1 MLLGN
6 LRLQTKLL
14 LSLTVVNLIS
24 ITAFISYAQ
33 YSKSQDI
40 REQIDNRLRTV
51 AYAVPRVLGTDYLS
65 RTREANGLKAGE
77 YEAQVRN
84 LGEYAQEVN
93 LKYAYSLMV
102 DAQGKVIYLADSAS
116 ADDIA
121 RGTYSKHL
129 EHYSDASPAAVEA
142 SRSGQEKFDEYTDSF
157 GSFRSIFLPLHNA
170 SGQQYI
176 VGVDVT
182 LDALNAAIQASLHR
196 LLLIG
201 AASFL
206 VGLLLSWF
214 AARMLVRGIHHLTRQ
229 LNDIAERRDLS
240 TTVTVVNGDEMGQM
254 GKHLSNLLQDLRQ
267 TLGSASGM
275 AESNERLAEIFLQLA
290 DEINQRIKH
299 AGVQLAD
306 INEHGQS
313 IRQAAESSSSLADT
327 VRVDLK
333 SAVGELSLT
342 HQELKRLIGDVH
354 GSTSAS
360 IELASDLQ
368 HLCREAEKISQVLQM
383 VAAISDQTNLLA
395 LNAAIEA
402 ARAGEAG
409 RGFAVV
415 ADEVRKLAGQTQG
428 VLNDANQVIS
438 AVTSGIRQ
446 IAERMNSTAEQSR
459 SLAQTSDNTLGVIDG
474 LVRQMGQVSSAMDRA
489 LSSSE
494 EIQHAVT
501 DIAGRLGGM
510 HETFEHTSQGIAEI
524 HDSATTLGSTASAL
538 KGGLSAFR
546 T

>member
-383 VAAISDQTNLLA
+383 VAAI
-395 LNAAIEA
+395 EA

-474 LVRQMGQVSSAMDRA
+474 LVRQMGQVSTAMDRA

>member
-1 MLLGN
+1 
-6 LRLQTKLL
+6 
-14 LSLTVVNLIS
+14 
-24 ITAFISYAQ
+24 
-33 YSKSQDI
+33 
-40 REQIDNRLRTV
+40 
-51 AYAVPRVLGTDYLS
+51 
-65 RTREANGLKAGE
+65 
-77 YEAQVRN
+77 
-84 LGEYAQEVN
+84 
-93 LKYAYSLMV
+93 
-102 DAQGKVIYLADSAS
+102 
-116 ADDIA
+116 
-121 RGTYSKHL
+121 
-129 EHYSDASPAAVEA
+129 
-142 SRSGQEKFDEYTDSF
+142 
-157 GSFRSIFLPLHNA
+157 
-170 SGQQYI
+170 
-176 VGVDVT
+176 
-182 LDALNAAIQASLHR
+182 
-196 LLLIG
+196 
-201 AASFL
+201 
-206 VGLLLSWF
+206 
-214 AARMLVRGIHHLTRQ
+214 
-229 LNDIAERRDLS
+229 
-240 TTVTVVNGDEMGQM
+240 
-254 GKHLSNLLQDLRQ
+254 
-267 TLGSASGM
+267 M

-368 HLCREAEKISQVLQM
+368 NLSREAEKISQVLQM

-402 ARAGEAG
+402 ARAGDAG

-501 DIAGRLGGM
+501 DISGRLGGM